1 MRKELGNIKEPTD
14 FEGTVKELAEQV
26 LDLSTKQPD
35 GMIHDADTIL
45 ADIMEAADFQVS
57 GISDDILKL
66 YLEVENKDDFESL
79 FYLLTGVTFEYYLH
93 KCEGTIQRNVAETE
107 LRIIQIYLFK
117 SNKSRKN
124 SLIIQTDAP
133 KNKIRTCL
141 RNGYSLS
148 LLSMDCGIK
157 NIVNNLQEMG
167 YIVRILYAPNGKF
180 DKIKRFSCKEKYN
193 LADYDMKY
201 VLYHEKV
208 VMELYNKVFCQ
219 NLKNPKSLTLE
230 ILEGTAN
237 QLGIFAIE
245 INQFYI
251 LTDDATR
258 FSLGYRDF
266 RKIVNYYGY
275 RIYRKT
281 TASGDECYR
290 FVFSEKLLEHYN

>member
-1 MRKELGNIKEPTD
+1 MNFTEEIEKMVEL
-14 FEGTVKELAEQV
+14 
-26 LDLSTKQPD
+26 SSKQPNGVYQNTD
-35 GMIHDADTIL
+35 RIFTG
-45 ADIMEAADFQVS
+45 IMERSNFTIKGMPDN
-57 GISDDILKL
+57 ILKL
-66 YLEVENKDDFESL
+66 YLAAENKADFESL
-79 FYLLTGVTFEYYLH
+79 FYSLTGVKFEYYLR
-93 KCEGTIQRNVAETE
+93 KSEEAIRYNAAETK
-107 LRIIQIYLFK
+107 LRIVQIFLPK
-117 SNKSRKN
+117 SNKNGKN
-124 SLIIQTDAP
+124 SLIIQTNAP

-141 RNGYSLS
+141 RNCYFLF
-148 LLSMDCGIK
+148 SMDDSVNC
-157 NIVNNLQEMG
+157 IVNNLQEMG

>member
-1 MRKELGNIKEPTD
+1 MNFTEEIEKMLEL
-14 FEGTVKELAEQV
+14 
-26 LDLSTKQPD
+26 SSKQPNGVYQNTD
-35 GMIHDADTIL
+35 RLFTG
-45 ADIMEAADFQVS
+45 IMERSNFTIKGMPDN
-57 GISDDILKL
+57 ILKL
-66 YLEVENKDDFESL
+66 YLAAENKADFESL
-79 FYLLTGVTFEYYLH
+79 FYSLTGVKFEYYLR
-93 KCEGTIQRNVAETE
+93 KSEEAIRYNAAETK
-107 LRIIQIYLFK
+107 LRIVQIFLPK
-117 SNKSRKN
+117 SNKNGKN
-124 SLIIQTDAP
+124 SLIIQTNAP

-141 RNGYSLS
+141 RNCYFLF
-148 LLSMDCGIK
+148 SMDDSVNC
-157 NIVNNLQEMG
+157 IVNNLQEMG
-167 YIVRILYAPNGKF
+167 YMIRILYSPNGDVRKM
-180 DKIKRFSCKEKYN
+180 KRLSFEEKYD

-201 VLYHEKV
+201 AVFHEKV

-219 NLKNPKSLTLE
+219 NLQNPKSFTLE

-245 INQFYI
+245 INQFCI

-290 FVFSEKLLEHYN
+290 FVFSEKLWEHYN

>member
-1 MRKELGNIKEPTD
+1 MNFTEEIEKMVEL
-14 FEGTVKELAEQV
+14 
-26 LDLSTKQPD
+26 SSKQPNGVYQNTD
-35 GMIHDADTIL
+35 RIFTG
-45 ADIMEAADFQVS
+45 IMERSNFTIKGMPDN
-57 GISDDILKL
+57 ILKL
-66 YLEVENKDDFESL
+66 YLAAENKADFESL
-79 FYLLTGVTFEYYLH
+79 FYSLTGVKFEYYLR
-93 KCEGTIQRNVAETE
+93 KSEEAIRYNAAETK
-107 LRIIQIYLFK
+107 LRIVQIFLPK
-117 SNKSRKN
+117 SNKNGKN
-124 SLIIQTDAP
+124 SLIIQTNAP

-219 NLKNPKSLTLE
+219 NLKNPKSFTLE

-245 INQFYI
+245 INQFCI

-290 FVFSEKLLEHYN
+290 FVFSEKLWEHYN

>member
-1 MRKELGNIKEPTD
+1 
-14 FEGTVKELAEQV
+14 
-26 LDLSTKQPD
+26 
-35 GMIHDADTIL
+35 
-45 ADIMEAADFQVS
+45 
-57 GISDDILKL
+57 
-66 YLEVENKDDFESL
+66 
-79 FYLLTGVTFEYYLH
+79 
-93 KCEGTIQRNVAETE
+93 
-107 LRIIQIYLFK
+107 
-117 SNKSRKN
+117 
-124 SLIIQTDAP
+124 
-133 KNKIRTCL
+133 
-141 RNGYSLS
+141 
-148 LLSMDCGIK
+148 MDCGIK

-245 INQFYI
+245 INQFCI

-275 RIYRKT
+275 RICELPLPCGTEVPMEVASDSRNNYSSLTKRLAVRTDQGIFTYAAIPLTGILLGFSSWNPYTFGLVRK
-281 TASGDECYR
+281 
-290 FVFSEKLLEHYN
+290 EKSVV

>member
-1 MRKELGNIKEPTD
+1 MH
-14 FEGTVKELAEQV
+14 Q
-26 LDLSTKQPD
+26 
-35 GMIHDADTIL
+35 
-45 ADIMEAADFQVS
+45 
-57 GISDDILKL
+57 
-66 YLEVENKDDFESL
+66 
-79 FYLLTGVTFEYYLH
+79 
-93 KCEGTIQRNVAETE
+93 
-107 LRIIQIYLFK
+107 
-117 SNKSRKN
+117 
-124 SLIIQTDAP
+124 

-167 YIVRILYAPNGKF
+167 YIGRILYAPNGKF

-245 INQFYI
+245 INQFCI

-290 FVFSEKLLEHYN
+290 FVFSEKLWEHYN

>member
-1 MRKELGNIKEPTD
+1 MD
-14 FEGTVKELAEQV
+14 FIDQAKAILESSK
-26 LDLSTKQPD
+26 KQPD
-35 GMIHDADTIL
+35 DMCQNVDTIYS
-45 ADIMEAADFQVS
+45 DIMKKS
-57 GISDDILKL
+57 NYKIKGISDSILES
-66 YLEVENKDDFESL
+66 YIAAENKADFESL
-79 FYLLTGVTFEYYLH
+79 FYLLTGITFEYYLH
-93 KCEGTIQRNVAETE
+93 KCEGTKQRNVAETE

-219 NLKNPKSLTLE
+219 NLQNPELLAPAVLE
-230 ILEGTAN
+230 NIAN
-237 QLGIFAIE
+237 QLGIFAMADD
-245 INQFYI
+245 QFCI
-251 LTDDATR
+251 LYDDAIR
-258 FSLGYRDF
+258 FSLQYQDF
-266 RKIVNYYGY
+266 RKIVNHHGY
-275 RIYRKT
+275 IIQGQT
-281 TASGDECYR
+281 IASGDECYHFIFR
-290 FVFSEKLLEHYN
+290 DKLWTYHNRKMFRGMN

>member
-1 MRKELGNIKEPTD
+1 MIFYYG
-14 FEGTVKELAEQV
+14 
-26 LDLSTKQPD
+26 LS
-35 GMIHDADTIL
+35 
-45 ADIMEAADFQVS
+45 
-57 GISDDILKL
+57 
-66 YLEVENKDDFESL
+66 
-79 FYLLTGVTFEYYLH
+79 
-93 KCEGTIQRNVAETE
+93 CEGTKQRNVTETE

-219 NLKNPKSLTLE
+219 NL
-230 ILEGTAN
+230 EGTAN

-290 FVFSEKLLEHYN
+290 FVFSEKLWEHYN

>member
-1 MRKELGNIKEPTD
+1 MNFTEEIEKMVEL
-14 FEGTVKELAEQV
+14 
-26 LDLSTKQPD
+26 SSKQPNGVYQNTD
-35 GMIHDADTIL
+35 RIFTG
-45 ADIMEAADFQVS
+45 IMERSNFTIKGMPDN
-57 GISDDILKL
+57 ILKL
-66 YLEVENKDDFESL
+66 YLAAENKADFESL
-79 FYLLTGVTFEYYLH
+79 FYSLTGIKFEYYLR
-93 KCEGTIQRNVAETE
+93 KSEEAIRYNAAETK
-107 LRIIQIYLFK
+107 LRIVQIFLPK
-117 SNKSRKN
+117 SNKNGKN
-124 SLIIQTDAP
+124 SLIIQTNAP

-141 RNGYSLS
+141 RNCYFLF
-148 LLSMDCGIK
+148 SMDDSVNC
-157 NIVNNLQEMG
+157 IVNNLQEMG

-219 NLKNPKSLTLE
+219 NLKNPELLAPAVLE
-230 ILEGTAN
+230 NIAN
-237 QLGIFAIE
+237 QLGIFAMADD
-245 INQFYI
+245 QFCI
-251 LTDDATR
+251 LYDDATR

-290 FVFSEKLLEHYN
+290 FVFSEKLWEHYN

>member
-1 MRKELGNIKEPTD
+1 MT
-14 FEGTVKELAEQV
+14 
-26 LDLSTKQPD
+26 
-35 GMIHDADTIL
+35 
-45 ADIMEAADFQVS
+45 
-57 GISDDILKL
+57 GI
-66 YLEVENKDDFESL
+66 
-79 FYLLTGVTFEYYLH
+79 TFEYYLH
-93 KCEGTIQRNVAETE
+93 KCEGTKQRNVAETE

-133 KNKIRTCL
+133 KNEIRTCL
-141 RNGYSLS
+141 RNGYS
-148 LLSMDCGIK
+148 
-157 NIVNNLQEMG
+157 
-167 YIVRILYAPNGKF
+167 RILYAPNGKF

-219 NLKNPKSLTLE
+219 NLKNPKSFTLE

-245 INQFYI
+245 INQFCI

-281 TASGDECYR
+281 IASGDECYR
-290 FVFSEKLLEHYN
+290 FVFSEKLWEHYN

>member
-1 MRKELGNIKEPTD
+1 MD
-14 FEGTVKELAEQV
+14 FIDQAKAILESSK
-26 LDLSTKQPD
+26 KQPD
-35 GMIHDADTIL
+35 DMCQNVDTIYS
-45 ADIMEAADFQVS
+45 DIMKKSNYKIE
-57 GISDDILKL
+57 GISDSILES
-66 YLEVENKDDFESL
+66 YIAAENKADFESL

-219 NLKNPKSLTLE
+219 N
-230 ILEGTAN
+230 
-237 QLGIFAIE
+237 
-245 INQFYI
+245 
-251 LTDDATR
+251 
-258 FSLGYRDF
+258 
-266 RKIVNYYGY
+266 
-275 RIYRKT
+275 
-281 TASGDECYR
+281 
-290 FVFSEKLLEHYN
+290 